1 MWITV
6 HPPTRM
12 PGGTKDTVMMT
23 VSIVMPADRVCV
35 RSWLNMSTCGIRERL
50 TPRDT
55 EQSQRR
61 QPVHLGAR
69 KSAGGATGLD
79 LG

>member
-1 MWITV
+1 MKLSGNIWGK
-6 HPPTRM
+6 TRTAVTM
-12 PGGTKDTVMMT
+12 
-23 VSIVMPADRVCV
+23 VMPADRARG
-35 RSWLNMSTCGIRERL
+35 RSRSDPTTCSTRGRL

-61 QPVHLGAR
+61 QPMHLGAR